1 MSKEKDFT
9 FDKFVKDIVKR
20 EDEKRQKIKEYVDE
34 HADSPQRRYNRL
46 YRERWQN
53 RVRRNYPL
61 NRRR

>member
-9 FDKFVKDIVKR
+9 FDKFVDDIVKR
-20 EDEKRQKIKEYVDE
+20 EDEKRQKIKEYVEE

-53 RVRRNYPL
+53 RVRHNYPL
-61 NRRR
+61 NGRR

>member
-9 FDKFVKDIVKR
+9 FDKFVEDIVRR
-20 EDEKRQKIKEYVDE
+20 EDEKRQKIKEYVDD

-53 RVRRNYPL
+53 RIRHGNPSSRRK
-61 NRRR
+61 